1 MLAYLKNEREDARML
16 LTAFKGKYNTSKML
30 LDGIHGDQIHKI
42 LLTNS
47 FAVCEQQIRKRSLRG
62 CRIFAWTGCEL

>member
-1 MLAYLKNEREDARML
+1 ML

-30 LDGIHGDQIHKI
+30 LDGVHGNQIHKI

-47 FAVCEQQIRKRSLRG
+47 FAVCEQQIREAVATWLQDFCVDRL
-62 CRIFAWTGCEL
+62 